1 MDYITNGGCIDD
13 LLKDN
18 YLGKG
23 TFTPIGGMT

>member
-1 MDYITNGGCIDD
+1 MDCRINGGCIDD